1 MHNAQYYSVLN
12 NKAVRQVIC
21 EGSHFTHMWKKFT
34 LSHHFTKR
42 AVWVHKTS
50 LTPARLIEVS
60 VPSQERGR
68 SCICVLG
75 INFCYWILGQCYLC
89 VSFYFVDMQ
98 TIIVQCNSMP
108 P

>member
-1 MHNAQYYSVLN
+1 MYNAQYYSVLN

-42 AVWVHKTS
+42 AVWVHRTS

-75 INFCYWILGQCYLC
+75 VSIFAIGFWDSVIC
-89 VSFYFVDMQ
+89 VFHFISL
-98 TIIVQCNSMP
+98 ICKL
-108 P
+108 